1 MHDLDPFLSERELVS
16 KLIFDANVNS
26 NSDLQLLNTVGG
38 NDVKHNKFLQFNIT
52 EDNDFHAVKTVFSAQ
67 HKINGV
73 GLRFMLNGWDEIKY
87 LAIGFNH
94 KGSFVHLKISHPLQN
109 VWQSEVFSIHDLIY
123 KIQNSFLELEPAML
137 TDNFSIKIK
146 GKPSAD
152 GAKINVLQIAFFN
165 EVADKDKWIEEVDER
180 AISDK
185 LMDHIV
191 TYQSSSLKNSVEAC
205 EQHYNDGSCPIV
217 KNIPWAD
224 KSSPPEGLLAV
235 NTYRYSWHALHHVS
249 KMILFGL
256 HSENQQPV
264 LDAGDFTK
272 SWMEKSWYEIET
284 DKKFMWYDHGVAERQ
299 LSLIMMYHQAINSKK
314 ELPFFKNLKKI
325 ILLQG
330 RLLESGA
337 FYASHQ
343 NQRYHNHAMFQD
355 VALIVTALSFP
366 NAICSKRWLRK
377 GVDRLEDQIANLIVQ
392 DKKFSIFVENSIGYH
407 SGVIRLIKL
416 SSDIISL
423 FDTKS
428 IIHST
433 YQGMIEFSD
442 LMTYPDG
449 RTPAQGDTMRIPNE
463 KQITRFRR
471 KPVSETAIL
480 EKAGYFTHK
489 GIHNDIG
496 YMLCFFATSLNK
508 THKHEDNGSFTLFFD
523 MVEWLIDPSH
533 YSHEYLE
540 ENTAYLRSAKA
551 HNIVSV
557 EGVKAS
563 IETGLCG
570 FKGTETEDSVLIESW
585 SEAHEN
591 YSILRNILIP
601 KDRFHLNFMDHV
613 QTKSK
618 IPNIATLTLNC
629 GEFVSADINDK
640 TVILS
645 HPNSKHKLK
654 IEFQNEEV
662 EIHFGTQSDGI
673 LAISGL
679 GFMEKSEINVIKCRI
694 PIEQEYSWS
703 ITTLLENGVD

>member
-1 MHDLDPFLSERELVS
+1 MHDLEPCLSERELVS
-16 KLIFDANVNS
+16 KFIFDANVNS
-26 NSDLQLLNTVGG
+26 DNELQLLKTVGC

-52 EDNDFHAVKTVFSAQ
+52 EDNDFHAVKTVFRSQ

-73 GLRFMLNGWDEIKY
+73 GLRFMITGWDEIKY

-109 VWQSEVFSIHDLIY
+109 EWQSEVFSIHDLIY
-123 KIQNSFLELEPAML
+123 KIQNSFLELESTMV

-146 GKPSAD
+146 GKPNAD
-152 GAKINVLQIAFFN
+152 GAKINILQVALFN
-165 EVADKDKWIEEVDER
+165 EFTDKNKWIEAVEEKN
-180 AISDK
+180 IPLK
-185 LMDHIV
+185 LMDHIL
-191 TYQSSSLKNSVEAC
+191 TYQRSALKNSVEAC
-205 EQHYNDGSCPIV
+205 EQHYTDGSCPIV

-224 KSSPPEGLLAV
+224 KSGYPEELLTV

-256 HSENQQPV
+256 YSENQQPV
-264 LDAGDFTK
+264 LDARDFTN
-272 SWMEKSWYEIET
+272 SWMEKSWYEIEV

-299 LSLIMMYHQAINSKK
+299 FSLIMMYYQALNLAKDI
-314 ELPFFKNLKKI
+314 PFAKSIKKI

-366 NAICSKRWLRK
+366 DAICSKRWLRK
-377 GVDRLEDQIANLIVQ
+377 GMDRLEDQIANLIVQ
-392 DKKFSIFVENSIGYH
+392 DKNFSIFVENSIGYH

-433 YQGMIEFSD
+433 YQGMIDFSD

-463 KQITRFRR
+463 MQITRFRR
-471 KPVSETAIL
+471 KPIKKTALL
-480 EKAGYFTHK
+480 ERAGYFIHK
-489 GIHNDIG
+489 GLHNDIG

-591 YSILRNILIP
+591 YSILRNVSIS

-613 QTKSK
+613 LTKSK
-618 IPNIATLTLNC
+618 ISDIATLTLNC
-629 GEFVSADINDK
+629 GEFVTAEIEDK

-645 HPNSKHKLK
+645 NPNSKYKVK
-654 IEFQNEEV
+654 IEFQDGEI
-662 EIHFGTQSDGI
+662 EIHYGTQSDGI

-679 GFMEKSEINVIKCRI
+679 GFMEKSNINVIKCRI
-694 PIEQEYSWS
+694 PVEQEFSWS
-703 ITTLLENGVD
+703 ITTLLVNGGD